1 MFDSL
6 PLGWLQI
13 KHQKLRLL
21 SAILGITFAV
31 ILIFVQLEFREALF
45 VSAVRYHSGMDYDL
59 VMVSPKTEYL
69 INAKDFPRNRLYQ
82 AQGMPGVSAVTPIY
96 SRLANWRNPIDR
108 SRSRSI
114 FVLGFDP
121 SDRGFSRILTPQ
133 AHDEIKTPDQIIF
146 DRMGRDEY
154 GPVADLMEAKN
165 SVSTE
170 VNDREMTVTSL
181 YAIGTSFGLDGGII
195 TSDLNFLR
203 MFPKNLKS
211 AITLGL
217 IHLDP
222 GQDPQEVQAFIRGN
236 IPTDVLVLT
245 RQQFEGLEV
254 EYWNN
259 TTPIGYIFAFGAI
272 IGVIVGLIIVYQIL
286 FADVQDHLPE
296 YATLKAMGYT
306 QGYLRNVVLQQAVI
320 LGVLGFLPG
329 LGLSILL
336 FEQAAQA
343 TRLPLDMSTESAL
356 QIFALTVA
364 MCAGSGL
371 LTVRKLRGIDPAEV
385 F

>member
-1 MFDSL
+1 MFDTL
-6 PLGWLQI
+6 PLGWLQL

-45 VSAVRYHSGMDYDL
+45 VSAVRYHSGLDYDL
-59 VMVSPKTEYL
+59 VMVSPRTQYL
-69 INAKDFPRNRLYQ
+69 ISAKEFPRNRLYQ
-82 AQGMPGVSAVTPIY
+82 AQGIPGVSAVTPIY

-108 SRSRSI
+108 SSSRSI

-133 AHDEIKTPDQIIF
+133 AHDEIKIPDQVIF

-154 GPVADLMEAKN
+154 GPVADLMSEKK

-170 VNDREMTVTSL
+170 VNDREVTVTSL
-181 YAIGTSFGLDGGII
+181 YAIGTSFGLDGGMI

-203 MFPKNLKS
+203 MFPKDKKTS
-211 AITLGL
+211 ITIGL
-217 IHLDP
+217 IHLNA
-222 GQDPQEVQAFIRGN
+222 GENPQEAQTRIRSA
-236 IPTDVLVLT
+236 IPTDVLLLT
-245 RQQFEGLEV
+245 REQFMELEKS
-254 EYWNN
+254 YWNN

-296 YATLKAMGYT
+296 YATLKAMGYS
-306 QGYLRNVVLQQAVI
+306 QGYLRNVVLQQAII
-320 LGVLGFLPG
+320 LGILGFLPG
-329 LGLSILL
+329 LGLSILV
-336 FEQAAQA
+336 FEQAAGA

-356 QIFALTVA
+356 QIFTLTVA

-371 LTVRKLRGIDPAEV
+371 LTLRKLRGIDPAEV

>member
-1 MFDSL
+1 MFDFM
-6 PLGWLQI
+6 PLGWLQL

-45 VSAVRYHSGMDYDL
+45 VSAVRYHSALDYDL

-69 INAKDFPRNRLYQ
+69 ISSKEFPRNRLYQ
-82 AQGMPGVSAVTPIY
+82 TQGMPGVRSVTPIY

-121 SDRGFSRILTPQ
+121 ADRGFARILTPQ
-133 AHDEIKTPDQIIF
+133 AHEKIKTPDQLVF
-146 DRMGRDEY
+146 DRLGRDEY
-154 GPVADLMEAKN
+154 GPVAELMAAKN

-170 VNDREMTVTSL
+170 VNDREVTVASL

-203 MFPKNLKS
+203 LFPKDKKS
-211 AITLGL
+211 AITIGL

-222 GQDPQEVQAFIRGN
+222 GEDPQEVQARILSDL
-236 IPTDVLVLT
+236 PTDVLVLT
-245 RQQFEGLEV
+245 RQQFEELEIA
-254 EYWNN
+254 YWNN

-306 QGYLRNVVLQQAVI
+306 QGYLRNVVLQQAII
-320 LGVLGFLPG
+320 LAVLGFLPG

-336 FEQAAQA
+336 FDQGAEA
-343 TRLPLDMSTESAL
+343 TRLPLEMSRESAL

-371 LTVRKLRGIDPAEV
+371 LTLRKLRGIDPAEV